1 MKKIQFKIRDGRS
14 QFAIEFIN
22 PHAFIFTDNLD
33 APRRYVTNHLRR
45 RYVNSKI
52 NESPYFQA
60 RKDLKTANK
69 SLKKEKETI
78 SSSESSF
85 S

>member
-33 APRRYVTNHLRR
+33 APRRYVTNHED
-45 RYVNSKI
+45 VNSKI

-78 SSSESSF
+78 SSSASSF

>member
-33 APRRYVTNHLRR
+33 APRRYVTNHL
-45 RYVNSKI
+45 
-52 NESPYFQA
+52 EE
-60 RKDLKTANK
+60 DM
-69 SLKKEKETI
+69 
-78 SSSESSF
+78 
-85 S
+85 